1 MQFAAT
7 AFDLET
13 LPFRKGRMAPPIACL
28 SYADTDGRVGLLHH
42 SEIVPFVQRMLGG
55 GAIMITHNGCYDW
68 ACLMAHE
75 PAFIPAI
82 FQAYDDNRV
91 HDTLIREQLIDLR
104 RGLFRPGRYSLGDT
118 AKRRLGVD
126 LDKDTWR
133 QWYENLRDKP
143 LYQWPDGAKRYCLD
157 DAIATRDV
165 YLSQEADG
173 SPTDQHNQTRAALWL
188 HLCGAWGIKTDPK
201 RVDELAGALE
211 AERDQLLVTLKAEG
225 LVRANGTRNMRAV
238 EQRVREAYEKQGD
251 ETPAGGYA
259 ACPTT
264 PGGKPKTDAATCDAS
279 GDPLLKAYGRLGEIN
294 SKLNNYVPVLR
305 MGTVHA
311 RYGLAETGR
320 TTCTIYLGKGNL
332 QNLPRSGGVRECFAP
347 RPGRV
352 FAGADYDGL
361 ELRTVAQSC
370 LKLVGHSEL
379 AKALNAGLDPHLALA
394 AQILGVDY
402 DSAKARKKAGDKEI
416 DNARQTAKVAN
427 FGFPG
432 GLGAE
437 RFVEYA
443 KGSYGVDISV
453 ERARELKQQWLQRWP
468 EFVAYFRHI
477 DVTDQVTHLF
487 SGRIRGGEVPYTV
500 AANSFFQGLGA
511 DAAKRAGWLLCRA
524 CYSEPKSPLFGSRIV
539 LFAHDEFLLEV
550 PDDERADP
558 AAREMARLMCEGAN
572 QFLPDVPATT
582 EAALMRFYSK
592 DAKSIYDSNGRLVAW
607 PTDQT

>member
-1 MQFAAT
+1 MQFPTT
-7 AFDLET
+7 AVDTET
-13 LPFRKGRMAPPIACL
+13 LPFRKGRMAPPLVCT
-28 SYADTDGRVGLLHH
+28 SYADVDGRVGLLHH
-42 SEIVPFVQRMLGG
+42 SDSSNFIRRLLAG
-55 GAIMITHNGCYDW
+55 GADIIMHNGAYD
-68 ACLMAHE
+68 AAVFMAHD
-75 PAFIPAI
+75 PATVGAWFD
-82 FQAYDDNRV
+82 AYDDNRV
-91 HDTLIREQLIDLR
+91 HDTLVREQLIDLR

-118 AKRRLGVD
+118 AKRRLNVD

-143 LYQWPDGAKRYCLD
+143 LDQWPDGAKRYAID

-165 YLSQEADG
+165 YLSQEAD
-173 SPTDQHNQTRAALWL
+173 SAPADQHNQTRAALWL
-188 HLCGAWGIKTDPK
+188 HLCGAWGIKTNPA
-201 RVDELAGALE
+201 RVAELAGELE
-211 AERDQLLVTLKAEG
+211 AERDSLLVVLKAEG
-225 LVRANGTRNMRAV
+225 LVRADGTRNMRAV
-238 EQRVREAYEKQGD
+238 ADRVIDAFDRLPDPMPA
-251 ETPAGGYA
+251 TP
-259 ACPTT
+259 T
-264 PGGKPKTDAATCDAS
+264 GKPKTDAATCDAS
-279 GDPLLKAYGRLGEIN
+279 GDEVLKAYGRLGEIN

-394 AQILGVDY
+394 AQILGISY
-402 DSAKARKKAGDKEI
+402 DLAKARKKAGDKEI

-487 SGRIRGGEVPYTV
+487 SGRVRGGEVPYTV

-582 EAALMRFYSK
+582 EPCLMRYYSK
-592 DAKSIYDSNGRLVAW
+592 QAVAVFEDGRLIPW
-607 PTDQT
+607 E